1 MVMPP
6 KNVELEHR
14 LAGEQRTLTLP
25 LRALL
30 RGAPVVCREHQSVR
44 DAVAI
49 MHEHGVGSVV
59 VLDADSRPAG
69 IFTRHDLVTAVA
81 RGQEARSVGEL
92 MTRSLVVL
100 PAHAFAYEAAM
111 TMIANHIRHVLVTDD
126 AKVIGVVSER
136 DLFSLQRLGLGELT
150 TEIRLAG
157 DIAALKNIAADI
169 RRLTRLLVE
178 QGVAALQLTLYVS
191 VLNDRLCQ
199 RVIEIV
205 RKRHQWE
212 QISWCWLGFGSEG
225 RLEQTFSTDQD
236 NGLIFSA
243 HDGADPDDVR
253 ARLLPFAREV
263 NEALDACGFRWCKGN
278 VMASNPALCLSAEE
292 WQAKVNGWLVNWE
305 PQALLD
311 ASIYFDFR
319 PLYGDATL
327 ATDLRNWIL
336 QRTPVYPA
344 FLRQMAQNALHARPA
359 LGALRDFA
367 TEDAPNAPHSIE
379 LKAYGV
385 RLFVDAARI
394 YALAQ
399 GLPQTNTVERLRAA
413 GPGTRMRT
421 ADIEAAVDA
430 FLAIQQLRLRH
441 QASQDVLAEDTANRI
456 DPDKLNEMDRQ
467 ILKESFRL
475 ARKLQQGLA
484 LDYQV

>member
-1 MVMPP
+1 MPLD
-6 KNVELEHR
+6 KVKLEHR
-14 LAGEQRTLTLP
+14 LAGEQQTLALP
-25 LRALL
+25 LRALI
-30 RGAPVVCREHQSVR
+30 RNEPIVCREGQSVR
-44 DAVAI
+44 EAVAI
-49 MHEHGVGSVV
+49 MHERGVGSVV
-59 VLDADSRPAG
+59 VVDSDFRPVG
-69 IFTRHDLVTAVA
+69 LFSERDLVAAVA
-81 RGQEARSVGEL
+81 RGLDTSSVAEL
-92 MTRSLVVL
+92 MTRAPLAL
-100 PAHAFAYEAAM
+100 PAHAFAYEAALA
-111 TMIANHIRHVLVTDD
+111 MIGNRIRHVLVTDD
-126 AKVIGVVSER
+126 ARLIGVLSER

-157 DIAALKNIAADI
+157 EVAILEKIAVEI

-178 QGVAALQLTLYVS
+178 QGVAAEQLTLYVS

-199 RVIEIV
+199 RVIEVV
-205 RKRHQWE
+205 RKHHQWE

-236 NGLIFSA
+236 NGIIFSA
-243 HDGADPDDVR
+243 HDGADPADVR
-253 ARLLPFAREV
+253 SRLLPFAHEV

-278 VMASNPALCLSAEE
+278 VMASNPAMCLSAEE
-292 WQAKVNGWLVNWE
+292 WRTKVGGWLANWE
-305 PQALLD
+305 PQALLE

-327 ATDLRNWIL
+327 ATGLRDWVL
-336 QRTPVYPA
+336 QRTPAYPA
-344 FLRQMAQNALHARPA
+344 FLRQMAQNALQAQPA
-359 LGALRDFA
+359 LGTLRDFV
-367 TEDAPNAPHSIE
+367 TEDVPNTPHSID
-379 LKAYGV
+379 LKVHGA

-413 GPGTRMRT
+413 GPGTRMSP
-421 ADIEAAVDA
+421 AEIEAAVDA
-430 FLAIQQLRLRH
+430 FLAIQQLRLRN
-441 QASQDVLAEDTANRI
+441 QVSQVPLTEDAANRI
-456 DPDKLNEMDRQ
+456 DPDKLNELQRH